1 MKFFIIAILGLVIA
15 SVANADTSSLNL
27 NLPSSPQSYAS
38 DRIRADGVECQNA
51 IGSSTNLEFGVV
63 GIINEGYNDP
73 FNNSFNS
80 DPLSTPSL
88 GQEKD
93 VSVYARITIP
103 IGAPKERIN
112 CNALYKLELEIKR
125 MEVQKLK
132 AELNNLRNLRFV
144 GDKTPPTVQIPVAQ
158 SVVAQ
163 GDKGTN

>member
-80 DPLSTPSL
+80 DPLRTPSL

-144 GDKTPPTVQIPVAQ
+144 GDKTPPTVQTPVAQ